1 LAADI
6 ATVHRWDAPFAP
18 PLSENFR
25 HRVDETETALAPT
38 EMDDRL
44 QRKPLATLQRFAHLP
59 PRIVGAAKVLPD
71 VNEVAS
77 FSTDDIPEHHRDEF
91 IRDFYGRILMRLQ
104 IKPHQ
109 DHPLKFSATT
119 LILPDMM
126 CTMGSVSPMT
136 WDRTLDLMNDDN
148 DDIVLSWNRG
158 GYRFTMPGRGD
169 FETKPGTAAILP
181 MDRRFSISTEDSQ
194 WTMALQFKRSLLAPL
209 VKNLDDL
216 SPDSIGLD
224 LPAHRLLF
232 DYLWSVLHMSS
243 PAALTPMISRHVTDI
258 LAAAFGG
265 IRNEASPPGIRAAR
279 LAAIKQYIVHN
290 LHDPKLSAEQVSRKF
305 EISARY
311 IRLLFAEEGTSFSDY
326 VTEQR
331 LAYVHS
337 CLTDRRQI
345 LRRIADI
352 AFEVGFTEPST
363 FYRQF
368 RLRYGMAPTDVRHLT
383 VLTTLGEN

>member
-1 LAADI
+1 
-6 ATVHRWDAPFAP
+6 
-18 PLSENFR
+18 
-25 HRVDETETALAPT
+25 
-38 EMDDRL
+38 M
-44 QRKPLATLQRFAHLP
+44 
-59 PRIVGAAKVLPD
+59 GAAKVHPD

-109 DHPLKFSATT
+109 DHALKLNATT
-119 LILPDMM
+119 LILPDMV
-126 CTMGSVSPMT
+126 CGMGSVSPLT
-136 WDRTLDLMNDDN
+136 WERTPELMNDGN

-181 MDRRFSISTEDSQ
+181 MDRRFSVTTVDSQ
-194 WTMALQFKRSLLAPL
+194 WTMVLQFKRSLLAPL
-209 VKNLDDL
+209 VKNLDDV

-224 LPAHRLLF
+224 HPAHRLLF
-232 DYLWSVLHMSS
+232 DYLWSVLHMNS
-243 PAALTPMISRHVTDI
+243 PAALTPIISRHVTDI

-265 IRNEASPPGIRAAR
+265 IRHEASPPGIRAAR
-279 LAAIKQYIVHN
+279 LAAIKQHIAHN

-311 IRLLFAEEGTSFSDY
+311 IRLLFSEEGTSFSDY

-368 RLRYGMAPTDVRHLT
+368 RLRYGMAPTDVRRLA
-383 VLTTLGEN
+383 GSAKFDEPSP